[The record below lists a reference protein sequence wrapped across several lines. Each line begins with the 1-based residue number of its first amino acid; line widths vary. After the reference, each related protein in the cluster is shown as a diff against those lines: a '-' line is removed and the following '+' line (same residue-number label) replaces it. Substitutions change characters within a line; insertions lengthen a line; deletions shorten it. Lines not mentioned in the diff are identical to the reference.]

1 MELDIIGYR
10 YSTDELSVLMSMQGK
25 ERVPA
30 IPGIYKPDREQFMH
44 GMDLLEENDIMAEV
58 KGQLLLDRIHGF
70 LISNLCDCDR
80 YLSISK
86 EKDFLA
92 LCVCPQIQ
100 MTVQTRDRERWVI
113 RVASEFEGIQEEF
126 IREAKRFQSECMIRM
141 ADEGEEESRMLPD
154 WKTLEKKLREAIMAL
169 KKRKGL
175 FD

>member
-30 IPGIYKPDREQFMH
+30 IPGIYKPDREQFVH

-80 YLSISK
+80 YFSISK

-92 LCVCPQIQ
+92 LCVCPQIR

-126 IREAKRFQSECMIRM
+126 IREAKRFQSECMI
-141 ADEGEEESRMLPD
+141 
-154 WKTLEKKLREAIMAL
+154 
-169 KKRKGL
+169 
-175 FD
+175 